1 MNTPTHLL
9 ISSVL
14 LARPGA
20 APADK
25 RRNFAV
31 IAGALVP
38 DTAIFAMFFW
48 TRLVQGASEQ
58 EVWSTLYW
66 REPWQ
71 SLVAIGNSL
80 PIYAALLGLAMVS
93 RRPVV
98 VAFAVSA
105 LLHLA
110 FDFPFHHDDA
120 HPHFWPFSD
129 WRFISPVSYWDPDHF
144 GALVSVAEAAVAL
157 ALIAVLWRRFSG
169 RIVRAALLVALA
181 SYVAVPIYFNLML
194 G

>member
-25 RRNFAV
+25 RRNIAV
-31 IAGALVP
+31 IPGALVP
-38 DTAIFAMFFW
+38 DAAIFAMFIW

-58 EVWSTLYW
+58 EVRSTLYW

-93 RRPVV
+93 R
-98 VAFAVSA
+98 
-105 LLHLA
+105 
-110 FDFPFHHDDA
+110 
-120 HPHFWPFSD
+120 
-129 WRFISPVSYWDPDHF
+129 
-144 GALVSVAEAAVAL
+144 
-157 ALIAVLWRRFSG
+157 
-169 RIVRAALLVALA
+169 
-181 SYVAVPIYFNLML
+181 
-194 G
+194 